1 MGSIQEPA
9 SPSALWRVGATCR
22 WEAVS
27 SQGWEWIWCWGPGVE
42 VCLTLSSW
50 SPLPNAFLLF
60 ILKEY
65 LSEHISMCWVLLA
78 MCLGHCLEFVGRKLS
93 AFFWGITASSLIEPQ
108 WFYYV
113 PSLSPTLRLKRS
125 KLTRTL
131 IPKGNAQPPTEHN
144 FLRLF
149 CYHLLC
155 GTSWPRSSGLW
166 ISDQF
171 KIKFGPGLIPLEN
184 SAKFMNLA
192 KAFWGQVIGVLCYHF
207 ISYRGVWQVLCRM
220 EIVAWPANASECDR
234 RCAVV
239 TSHHNVIFTLYSN
252 LDMHPYWRVRDNRI
266 CAEEIT
272 LFFRFSCNKNRLEI

>member
-9 SPSALWRVGATCR
+9 SPSALGRVGATCR

-42 VCLTLSSW
+42 VSMFDPLIMLPTSQCFSS
-50 SPLPNAFLLF
+50 
-60 ILKEY
+60 IYIERI
-65 LSEHISMCWVLLA
+65 LSEHISMYWVLLA
-78 MCLGHCLEFVGRKLS
+78 MCLGHCLEIVGRKLS
-93 AFFWGITASSLIEPQ
+93 AYFWGNNCIQTWLNHSDFIM
-108 WFYYV
+108 F

-144 FLRLF
+144 FLWLF
-149 CYHLLC
+149 CYRLLC
-155 GTSWPRSSGLW
+155 GISWPRRSGLW

-171 KIKFGPGLIPLEN
+171 KFKFGPGLIPLEN

-220 EIVAWPANASECDR
+220 EIIAWPANASECDR

-239 TSHHNVIFTLYSN
+239 TSHHNVIFTLYPN
-252 LDMHPYWRVRDNRI
+252 LDMPP
-266 CAEEIT
+266 
-272 LFFRFSCNKNRLEI
+272 LLESKGQ

>member
-1 MGSIQEPA
+1 MILYWDSVDFIWG
-9 SPSALWRVGATCR
+9 
-22 WEAVS
+22 VS
-27 SQGWEWIWCWGPGVE
+27 RNLPLLQPWGEWGPLAGERQWAIRVE
-42 VCLTLSSW
+42 SGYDAEDLGLKSVCLTLSSW

-78 MCLGHCLEFVGRKLS
+78 MCLGHCLEIVGRKLS
-93 AFFWGITASSLIEPQ
+93 AYFWGNNCIQTWLNHSDFIM
-108 WFYYV
+108 F

-144 FLRLF
+144 FLWLF

-171 KIKFGPGLIPLEN
+171 KFKFGPGLIPLEN
-184 SAKFMNLA
+184 SAKFMSLP
-192 KAFWGQVIGVLCYHF
+192 KHF
-207 ISYRGVWQVLCRM
+207 
-220 EIVAWPANASECDR
+220 E
-234 RCAVV
+234 
-239 TSHHNVIFTLYSN
+239 
-252 LDMHPYWRVRDNRI
+252 VR
-266 CAEEIT
+266 
-272 LFFRFSCNKNRLEI
+272 L

>member
-1 MGSIQEPA
+1 MNHSD
-9 SPSALWRVGATCR
+9 
-22 WEAVS
+22 
-27 SQGWEWIWCWGPGVE
+27 
-42 VCLTLSSW
+42 
-50 SPLPNAFLLF
+50 F
-60 ILKEY
+60 I
-65 LSEHISMCWVLLA
+65 M
-78 MCLGHCLEFVGRKLS
+78 F
-93 AFFWGITASSLIEPQ
+93 
-108 WFYYV
+108 

-144 FLRLF
+144 FLWLF
-149 CYHLLC
+149 CYRLLC
-155 GTSWPRSSGLW
+155 GISWPRRSGLW

-171 KIKFGPGLIPLEN
+171 KFKFGPGLIPLEN

-192 KAFWGQVIGVLCYHF
+192 KAFWGHVIVVLCYHF

-220 EIVAWPANASECDR
+220 EIIAWPANASECDR